1 MSQPLITVIV
11 SIYNGQKYLAE
22 CIESIINQDYP
33 NLEIILV
40 NDGSKDDTKKII
52 DEFAQRDSR
61 IIPIHQNNSG
71 VSASRNNA
79 LNIAKGEYV
88 SIMDQDDVLASDY
101 ISYLYG
107 LIQKNDAE
115 ISLTPTADIFF
126 EAVHPDSDYAKEH
139 DRVRVVAGQI
149 AAIEMLYHKYTIA
162 PWNKLIS
169 KKLIDSNKIRF
180 NTNYYNGEGFAYSVE
195 CFMAANRVAI
205 GERHIYHYRVGDP
218 TTGAS
223 VFKLQYIHSSI
234 NAQQYIKSTFKKTSP
249 NLLKAWNFSNWHT
262 HCDAL
267 NVMVGCGAQRK
278 HADLYDEISSICRKG
293 ALKALFAPISLQQK
307 FRGFCFFL
315 SPALASRIINKF
327 RIRKFKKIEE

>member
-1 MSQPLITVIV
+1 MSLPLITVVV

-22 CIESIINQDYP
+22 CIESVINQDYP

-52 DEFAQRDSR
+52 DEYAQRDSR

-79 LNIAKGEYV
+79 LDIAKGEYV
-88 SIMDQDDVLASDY
+88 SIMDQDDVLATDY

-107 LIQKNDAE
+107 LVEKNNAE
-115 ISLTPTADIFF
+115 ISLTPTADKFF
-126 EAVHPDSDYAKEH
+126 DKVHPDSNYVKEH
-139 DRVRVVAGQI
+139 DTVRVVEGE
-149 AAIEMLYHKYTIA
+149 AAAVEMLYHKYTIA

-169 KKLIDSNKIRF
+169 KKLIDSNGIRF
-180 NTNYYNGEGFAYSVE
+180 NTSYYNGEGFAYSVE
-195 CFMAANRVAI
+195 CFLAAHRVAI
-205 GERHIYHYRVGDP
+205 GKRHIYHYRVGDP
-218 TTGAS
+218 STGAS

-234 NAQQYIKSTFKKTSP
+234 NAQQYIKSTFKNPSQT
-249 NLLKAWNFSNWHT
+249 LLKAWNFSNWHT

-267 NVMVGCGAQRK
+267 NVIVGCGAQKK
-278 HADLYDEISSICRKG
+278 HADLYKDISSICRKD

-307 FRGFCFFL
+307 FRGLCFFL
-315 SPALASRIINKF
+315 SPAMASRIINKF
-327 RIRKFKKIEE
+327 RIRKFKKIET